1 MLDVKSFNRGYSM
14 LFTGAQMQ
22 SVAPFI
28 DIRCTIF
35 MNKIKISSVILLI
48 NALILDLTKLPKLA
62 LAATKTIQC
71 DIGNKEKM

>member
-1 MLDVKSFNRGYSM
+1 M

-35 MNKIKISSVILLI
+35 MNKIQISSVISLI

-62 LAATKTIQC
+62 LAATKTI
-71 DIGNKEKM
+71 